1 MAKKEERDIV
11 ILNERIA
18 LGESRTVDFS
28 IAKLYTSTKVEI
40 PIIIE
45 RSKIPGPTVLIT
57 AALHGDEINGVE
69 IVRQL
74 IARKLNKP
82 KRGTIMCIPILNV
95 FGFLNGDRHFPD
107 GRDLNR
113 VFPGTK
119 SGSLAS
125 RVAYHFTKKVL
136 PHADYCLDFHTGGA
150 SRFNAAQVRIRPGDA
165 KLLELAKIFNA
176 PFTIYSNTIEKSYRN
191 TCLKMGI
198 PALLFEGGKSRE
210 SNKHIVKEGVDGI
223 LRFLDHL
230 DMLGPK
236 IAVPEAH
243 SKTVIIEKSKWI
255 RAHRSGLL
263 HVKIDC
269 NKHVEKGEFLATI
282 TDPYG
287 KMRFKVLSPNEGY
300 IININQSPIVNQ
312 GDAIFHVSTSN
323 TSSVEEEEME
333 D

>member
-45 RSKIPGPTVLIT
+45 RSKNPGPTVLIT
-57 AALHGDEINGVE
+57 AAIHGDEINGVE

-74 IARKLNKP
+74 IARKFNKP

-95 FGFLNGDRHFPD
+95 FGFLNGDRNFPD

-119 SGSLAS
+119 TGSLAS

-136 PHADYCLDFHTGGA
+136 PHADYCIDLHTGGA
-150 SRFNAAQVRIRPGDA
+150 SRFNAAQIRIKPGDE
-165 KLLELAKIFNA
+165 KLLELAKVFNA

-198 PALLFEGGKSRE
+198 PSLLFEGGKSRE
-210 SNKHIVKEGVDGI
+210 SNKHIVKDGVDGI
-223 LRFLDHL
+223 LRILDHL
-230 DMLGPK
+230 DMLGTK
-236 IAVPEAH
+236 TIAPEPH
-243 SKTVIIEKSKWI
+243 SETVIIKKSKWI

-287 KMRFKVLSPNEGY
+287 KMRFKVLAPNEGY

-312 GDAIFHVSTSN
+312 GDAIFHISTSN
-323 TSSVEEEEME
+323 TASVDDGEME